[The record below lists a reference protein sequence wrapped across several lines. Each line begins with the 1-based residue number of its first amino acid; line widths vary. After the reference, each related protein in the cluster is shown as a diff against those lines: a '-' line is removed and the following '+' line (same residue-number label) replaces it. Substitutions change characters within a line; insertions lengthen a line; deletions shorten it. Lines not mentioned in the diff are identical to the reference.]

1 MSKKHDKLTPLKRH
15 HLKLSKEQ
23 QLKRMAIM
31 RACKW
36 SRPTFYNKLNDP
48 GSISPAHQQ
57 AIARIY
63 KEDLSIL
70 FPGEIF
76 EFEPKKTS

>member
-1 MSKKHDKLTPLKRH
+1 MSKKAEILTPLKRH
-15 HLKLSKEQ
+15 HLKLSKDQ
-23 QLKRMAIM
+23 QIKRMAIM

-48 GSISPAHQQ
+48 ASISPAHQE
-57 AIARIY
+57 AIAPIY
-63 KEDLSIL
+63 TEDLSTL

-76 EFEPKKTS
+76 DC